1 MLGQV
6 GRLLRMKRT
15 LLLLAIMLAPP
26 AGFAQAECFEDVGC
40 THNQKFRASDL
51 RKLNC
56 ENLWFLRNSIFD
68 DNGYCFKT
76 EQGISAFGNDACRY
90 HDTNSVPL
98 NNYERYNVEAIR
110 AMEVARS
117 C

>member
-1 MLGQV
+1 
-6 GRLLRMKRT
+6 MKRIVLVAAMVVT
-15 LLLLAIMLAPP
+15 VTAAR
-26 AGFAQAECFEDVGC
+26 AECFEDVGC
-40 THNQKFRASDL
+40 THSQRFRAADL

-56 ENLWFLRNSIFD
+56 GNLWFLRNSIHD

-90 HDTNSVPL
+90 GDVERVPL
-98 NNYERYNVEAIR
+98 NSYERYNVGAIR
-110 AMEVARS
+110 KAERAKG